1 MPSQR
6 GERLEWSEIVGD
18 TWGLPTSRNKV
29 GAMTKRAGKP
39 GCKFDEL
46 LVLEDRQGTNKS
58 TALQVLAIQEDW
70 CGDDLPLTSSGNR
83 LSNKSAASG
92 LWRWRGC
99 RACAARKC
107 SMSSHVEQAIQPWA
121 YGLRSSDQ

>member
-1 MPSQR
+1 M
-6 GERLEWSEIVGD
+6 
-18 TWGLPTSRNKV
+18 SRNKV

-70 CGDDLPLTSSGNR
+70 CGDDLPPTSSGKEVIEQVR
-83 LSNKSAASG
+83 GKWIVEVAGLSG
-92 LWRWRGC
+92 MC
-99 RACAARKC
+99 RAE
-107 SMSSHVEQAIQPWA
+107 MQP
-121 YGLRSSDQ
+121 SKPC

>member
-70 CGDDLPLTSSGNR
+70 CGDDLPLTSSGKEVIEQVR
-83 LSNKSAASG
+83 GKWIVEVAGLSG
-92 LWRWRGC
+92 MR
-99 RACAARKC
+99 RAE
-107 SMSSHVEQAIQPWA
+107 MQHVKPC
-121 YGLRSSDQ
+121 